1 MAESGA
7 RAGGRRLLR
16 LAVATG
22 AASIGTIAISLLVGG
37 AAASAAEDGVDG
49 GAGAAGS
56 AVGAAIPL
64 SPDPDVGLAA
74 AITVVEPAGLPA
86 PEPAAPAAELVE
98 TVAVAAEVVPAAVAE
113 AVPAAVAEVV
123 PALPDPL
130 ASVTEPVASLGGDA
144 VEVVASALESI
155 AEGID
160 PAVDAVPVADALLQE
175 RSTIAVPTS
184 AAAEPSAPEPAVTG
198 LVLRTAAGDASV
210 VAASGAVRWSP
221 SSGAAVPGL
230 PASELLVD
238 LSPDAGPDPGPP
250 ALAPS
255 GAGGGAAGQPPA
267 TLDARSEPELPGGSA
282 GAVEHDR
289 VPASLVEELAASPD

>member
-98 TVAVAAEVVPAAVAE
+98 TVAVAAEV
-113 AVPAAVAEVV
+113 VPAAVAEVV